1 MKKGK
6 YWIIA
11 LTVSLLSGLWFWRY
25 ISLNNHYNKISD
37 QTRHIYPAGE
47 IVPFGEDF
55 IDKDLCVNGYA
66 LRVEKFEI
74 VDGKSYI
81 DSLEEKIYGSRPDKI
96 ALVYITLFN
105 EDSDAPG
112 VMLPT
117 LRLYGVDQYS
127 SMNWNLLDALNP
139 VLKGN
144 QGIRLSAGTEYSLV
158 LPYNLFRNEYGTSTW
173 RNLNNYAFFLRITS
187 FPTEKDIKVQ

>member
-1 MKKGK
+1 MKKRK
-6 YWIIA
+6 CWIIS
-11 LTVSLLSGLWFWRY
+11 LTVCLLLGLWLWRY
-25 ISLNNHYNKISD
+25 ISLNDYYDKISD
-37 QTRHIYPAGE
+37 QTRRIYPAGE

-66 LRVEKFEI
+66 LRVDKFEI

-81 DSLEEKIYGSRPDKI
+81 DSLEEKAYGSIPDKI

-105 EDSDAPG
+105 ENSDAPG

-117 LRLYGVDQYS
+117 LRLYGVDQYA
-127 SMNWNLLDALNP
+127 SMNWNLLDASNP

-173 RNLNNYAFFLRITS
+173 KNINDYAFFLRITN